1 MNPMDGAVI
10 LDKPAGITSFG
21 AVRRVRSLI
30 GGGKVGHVGTL
41 DPLGTGVLPMLVG
54 RATRLARFYL
64 GHEREYVAGIRFGWA
79 TTTYDRDGEA
89 VREPVDVELE
99 RPLLEELFET
109 YRGTLSQTPP
119 QVSAK
124 KVDGV
129 RAYKLARKRRPV
141 RLDPVSVEI
150 RELELLEVDGSLA
163 VVRCLCSAGTY
174 IRSLAHDLGQ
184 EMGCGAHV
192 ASLRRTLVGEFSL
205 ENAHTLESL
214 ESMREAGRIEEAV
227 LSPAR
232 SPAGNPGTSG
242 QRRRGCPHTPWPRL
256 PDQSVFVLQRRKDG
270 QGRRA
275 GQPPSLFG
283 QGAGSA
289 HVSPVRGLRLGAGRR
304 FPRRPPEEISR

>member
-79 TTTYDRDGEA
+79 TNTYDRDGEA

-99 RPLLEELFET
+99 RPLLEELIET
-109 YRGTLSQTPP
+109 YRGTLSQVPP

-214 ESMREAGRIEEAV
+214 ESMRKAGRIEEAV
-227 LSPAR
+227 LSPLALLPEIPVLR
-232 SPAGNPGTSG
+232 VNAVEAAHIRHGRDFRISPFSSCSDAKMVKAVGPDNRLLCLGKA
-242 QRRRGCPHTPWPRL
+242 QVPRMYH
-256 PDQSVFVLQRRKDG
+256 PFVVF
-270 QGRRA
+270 A
-275 GQPPSLFG
+275 
-283 QGAGSA
+283 
-289 HVSPVRGLRLGAGRR
+289 
-304 FPRRPPEEISR
+304 